1 VGKCDFLSA
10 FYLDFDESGLDGLHY
25 INENLA
31 VNQIAWLVE
40 GKLSLNLDFALLED
54 ASRIS
59 EQKHR

>member
-1 VGKCDFLSA
+1 MGKCDFLSA
-10 FYLDFDESGLDGLHY
+10 FDLDFDESGLDGFHY

-31 VNQIAWLVE
+31 VYQIAWLVE

-59 EQKHR
+59 EQKHK